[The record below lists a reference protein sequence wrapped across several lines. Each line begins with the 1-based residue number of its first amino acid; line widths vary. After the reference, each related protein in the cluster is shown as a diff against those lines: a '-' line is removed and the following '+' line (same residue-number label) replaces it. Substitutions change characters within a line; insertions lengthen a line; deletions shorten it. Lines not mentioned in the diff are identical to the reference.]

1 MKKAILVL
9 TLFTLTLLAGAMPA
23 RAISSDGKTWGVG
36 LQAVPGIDGGVAV
49 TKDINYRVSLQ
60 GVLGLGRFPTVLGR
74 ARYAFL
80 TKQWVDLYGYGA
92 VGIDDGTELTA
103 GAGAGV
109 EWDWRNLSPDLPPVS
124 FNLEVGVS
132 NWWAGLG
139 FGVYYRF

>member
-1 MKKAILVL
+1 MKKAIVVFTLFSLVL
-9 TLFTLTLLAGAMPA
+9 LGGALPA
-23 RAISSDGKTWGVG
+23 KATSNDGQTWGVG

-49 TKDINYRVSLQ
+49 TKDFNYRVSFQ
-60 GVLGLGRFPTVLGR
+60 GVLGLGRFPTVLAR

-92 VGIDDGTELTA
+92 VGIDDGTDLAA

-124 FNLEVGVS
+124 LSLEVGVS
-132 NWWAGLG
+132 HRWVGLG